1 MAKKTI
7 EDINVTGKK
16 VLVRVDFN
24 VPLTEDGQI
33 SDDKR
38 IVAALPTIRYLLDH
52 NAKVILCSH
61 LGRPKGKPDPKFSLA
76 PVGAR
81 LSELLPDTKI
91 WFAEDTIGESA
102 KAAID
107 DMKDGEIVLLEN
119 VRFYK
124 EETDNDP
131 EFAKALASLADI
143 YVSDAFG
150 TVHRAHASTAGVA
163 AYLPAVAGF
172 LIGKELGVMGKAL
185 ENPERPFVAILGGA
199 KVADKIGVITNLLN
213 KCDSLII
220 GGGMAYTFLKAQGY
234 EIGDSLLDAESIDL
248 AKSLMQQAKDKGVNL
263 LLPVDNVVADRFDAE
278 ADHKVVKSTD
288 IPAGWQ
294 GMDIGPETVKLF
306 AQTIIGAKTVIWN
319 GPMGVFEF
327 PAFAEGTKQIAAAC
341 AECEGTTIIGGGDSA
356 SAVKKLGFASKMTHI
371 STGGGASLEFLEG
384 KTLPGVAV
392 LNDK

>member
-24 VPLTEDGQI
+24 VPLTEDGQV

-124 EETDNDP
+124 E
-131 EFAKALASLADI
+131 
-143 YVSDAFG
+143 
-150 TVHRAHASTAGVA
+150 
-163 AYLPAVAGF
+163 
-172 LIGKELGVMGKAL
+172 
-185 ENPERPFVAILGGA
+185 
-199 KVADKIGVITNLLN
+199 
-213 KCDSLII
+213 
-220 GGGMAYTFLKAQGY
+220 
-234 EIGDSLLDAESIDL
+234 
-248 AKSLMQQAKDKGVNL
+248 
-263 LLPVDNVVADRFDAE
+263 
-278 ADHKVVKSTD
+278 
-288 IPAGWQ
+288 
-294 GMDIGPETVKLF
+294 
-306 AQTIIGAKTVIWN
+306 
-319 GPMGVFEF
+319 
-327 PAFAEGTKQIAAAC
+327 
-341 AECEGTTIIGGGDSA
+341 
-356 SAVKKLGFASKMTHI
+356 
-371 STGGGASLEFLEG
+371 
-384 KTLPGVAV
+384 
-392 LNDK
+392 